1 MNTEHFLNRV
11 MGNVFGTQTSP
22 ALPTEYYIGL
32 SSSDPGTAVGEPSTN
47 GTGYARVSLKG
58 KLSAPNAGSIVNEQ
72 ALSFP
77 ESITNWGTM
86 LYYVVYDAATGGNLL
101 FYGQLSS
108 SRTVEPNTII
118 SIKTGELKLTL
129 SNAA

>member
-11 MGNVFGTQTSP
+11 MGNVFGSQTSP
-22 ALPTEYYIGL
+22 ALPTEYFIGL
-32 SSSDPGTAVGEPSTN
+32 SSSDPGTSVREPSTN

-58 KLSAPNAGSIVNEQ
+58 KLSAPNGGSVNNME

-101 FYGQLSS
+101 FYGPLSS
-108 SRTVEPNTII
+108 SRTVEPNTVI
-118 SIKTGELKLTL
+118 SIKANELVLTL
-129 SNAA
+129 SNPA